1 MDDASPPKW
10 HLAHIT
16 WFFET
21 FVLKDQIKGYVPFDS
36 RFEFLFNSYYNGI
49 GQAYARAKRGNLS
62 RPTVQEVIDYR
73 RDIDAAV
80 NKLLSGHI
88 SKEIRFRIEL
98 GLNHEQQHQELL
110 LTDIKY
116 NLGNNPLKP
125 RYLDLAIHPEKI
137 TALVNWKEFQGGL
150 IEVGA
155 SGNSGFVFD
164 NETPRHKVFVEPF
177 SLATRAATNRDYLD
191 FMQDGGYERHD
202 LWLSDG
208 WAHLAT
214 LPERWNAPLYWRRD
228 GDSWLEYTLTGER
241 EIDLEAPVCH
251 ISGYEADAFARWSG
265 ARLPS
270 EIEWE
275 IAAAS
280 LDVSGNFL
288 ESGNYH
294 PEAQAGPGM
303 IGIYGD
309 VWEWTS
315 TGYGPYP
322 GFRPFAGALGEY
334 NGKFMANQ
342 LVLRGGS
349 CATPESH
356 IRPTYRNFFYPA
368 DRWQFS
374 GVRLAQDLV

>member
-49 GQAYARAKRGNLS
+49 GQPYARAKRGNLS

-73 RDIDAAV
+73 TDIDAAV

-88 SKEIRFRIEL
+88 SKEVRFRVEL

-125 RYLDLAIHPEKI
+125 RYLDLAIHPENI

-150 IEVGA
+150 IEVGT

-177 SLATRAATNRDYLD
+177 S
-191 FMQDGGYERHD
+191 H
-202 LWLSDG
+202 
-208 WAHLAT
+208 
-214 LPERWNAPLYWRRD
+214 PK
-228 GDSWLEYTLTGER
+228 
-241 EIDLEAPVCH
+241 
-251 ISGYEADAFARWSG
+251 
-265 ARLPS
+265 PS
-270 EIEWE
+270 
-275 IAAAS
+275 
-280 LDVSGNFL
+280 
-288 ESGNYH
+288 
-294 PEAQAGPGM
+294 
-303 IGIYGD
+303 
-309 VWEWTS
+309 
-315 TGYGPYP
+315 
-322 GFRPFAGALGEY
+322 
-334 NGKFMANQ
+334 
-342 LVLRGGS
+342 
-349 CATPESH
+349 
-356 IRPTYRNFFYPA
+356 
-368 DRWQFS
+368 
-374 GVRLAQDLV
+374 